1 MRRKR
6 FLIGGL
12 IIVAAL
18 VYLIYG
24 GMQDAMVYFVTPSE
38 LKAQESK
45 SQGKFLRLGG
55 MVVKGSLH
63 RNSDGLSYRFQLT
76 DGNARIPVYFHG
88 IPPDLFAD
96 GKGAV
101 VEGKIGKAGLFIATT
116 IMAKHAEDYSPA
128 DHGKPT
134 SPKSFIPAAEEK
146 KS

>member
-101 VEGKIGKAGLFIATT
+101 VEGKMGKDGVFIANT

-128 DHGKPT
+128 DHGKPD
-134 SPKSFIPAAEEK
+134 SPKRFIPAAEEK
-146 KS
+146 KP

>member
-12 IIVAAL
+12 IIVGAL
-18 VYLIYG
+18 AYLIYG
-24 GMQDAMVYFVTPSE
+24 GMQEAMVYFVTPTE
-38 LKAQESK
+38 LKAQEAK
-45 SQGKFLRLGG
+45 SHGKFLRLGG

-63 RNSDGLSYRFQLT
+63 RNSDGLSYRFLLT
-76 DGNARIPVYFHG
+76 DGNARVPVYFHG

-101 VEGKIGKAGLFIATT
+101 VEGKMGQDGVFIATM

-128 DHGKPT
+128 EHGKPD
-134 SPKSFIPAAEEK
+134 SPKRFIPAPEEK
-146 KS
+146 TS